1 MRYPYCLP
9 RYNSTYSHSLKDVIT
24 SRSTRFITLSSS
36 TSRYFYTRLCPVQSV
51 HRRQY
56 FQTTRLYANKAP
68 GPSSS
73 NHGGSVD
80 DVSQAVSATSSRTGS
95 RKPEV
100 KEKEEKDID
109 GRSLENMLSM
119 GTFLEL
125 NVCIDRY
132 PRWVSSHDL
141 LRCGKHVLYKCSC
154 PMVRA

>member
-1 MRYPYCLP
+1 M
-9 RYNSTYSHSLKDVIT
+9 
-24 SRSTRFITLSSS
+24 
-36 TSRYFYTRLCPVQSV
+36 

-100 KEKEEKDID
+100 KEKED
-109 GRSLENMLSM
+109 GVELQDV
-119 GTFLEL
+119 LEL
-125 NVCIDRY
+125 LPGGAALAGAAGAGGGGGGGKFTGY
-132 PRWVSSHDL
+132 PMLDIAIST
-141 LRCGKHVLYKCSC
+141 
-154 PMVRA
+154 MVGLSIGE